1 MSKSFL
7 AGIEL
12 AAPPRARTA
21 TLLFFSLTLCYLA
34 MAPGTVD
41 SRGYVP
47 DEMNSGIRMLEMF
60 SAWLDG
66 SDIPPMLW
74 SKHGPVPV
82 LFDLP
87 FVLLG
92 HFLIHPDFALS
103 LQPELLTAA
112 LITLL
117 FLWSRKLS
125 SPGVSML
132 LALISAFGT
141 MLWPY
146 AYIGLEV
153 KQSLLVL
160 LAGYMALAG
169 GRIQGWPRLIIFALV
184 GGLAMIVKA
193 TGVVMLP
200 AVAYLLFVQ
209 FRDDW
214 RSRFPQLFAVVLVM
228 AAAITAGALGWR
240 VFWTPMGGAM
250 NNLSPWIIDVPL
262 QFFSNAIGVFGS
274 PNKGVLMFAPILLAS
289 LFSLPRAFR
298 EHRDLTIFA
307 FLVAAGQ
314 AAFLSLLKV
323 GADETWGSRY
333 MHVAIAPLVLCIGA
347 AWPRFEW
354 RRHSASVVLG
364 IVGAAI
370 SFLGAFYYYGAVHA
384 ARVKAGQ
391 ATMEWVNGDPVW
403 NEVAFDARLLRAWMT
418 DGDDPIMWT
427 PSHVWVWS
435 EPPGFQSWIA
445 VNLRDYDTPQSFLV
459 RFWNIPISGK
469 ALAIFCIF
477 FFCLVAGPPLLI
489 WTIMRSVRESAAQ
502 AAEFRE
508 IESIPLSS

>member
-1 MSKSFL
+1 VSKLFT

-12 AAPPRARTA
+12 VASPRARTA
-21 TLLFFSLTLCYLA
+21 TVLFFSLTFCYLA

-47 DEMNSGIRMLEMF
+47 EEMNSGIRMLEMLG
-60 SAWLDG
+60 AWLNG
-66 SDIPPMLW
+66 SDIPPMIW
-74 SKHGPVPV
+74 SKHGPIPV
-82 LFDLP
+82 LLDLP

-92 HFLIHPDFALS
+92 RFFIHPDFVLS

-117 FLWSRKLS
+117 FLWSRKLA

-160 LAGYMALAG
+160 LAGYLALAG
-169 GRIQGWPRLIIFALV
+169 GRIQGWPKLIFFALV
-184 GGLAMIVKA
+184 GGLALIVKA
-193 TGVVMLP
+193 TGVLMLP
-200 AVAYLLFVQ
+200 AIAYLLFVQ
-209 FRDDW
+209 CRDNW
-214 RSRFPQLFAVVLVM
+214 RSRLPQLLAVVLVM
-228 AAAITAGALGWR
+228 AALVGAGTLGWR

-250 NNLSPWIIDVPL
+250 NNLRPWMIDVPL

-274 PNKGVLMFAPILLAS
+274 PNKGLLMFAPILLAS
-289 LFSLPRAFR
+289 LFCLPRAFR
-298 EHRDLTIFA
+298 EHRDLTVFA
-307 FLVAAGQ
+307 VLVAAGQ

-323 GADETWGSRY
+323 SADETWGSRY
-333 MHVAIAPLVLCIGA
+333 MHVAIAPLVLCISA

-354 RRHSASVVLG
+354 RRHAASVVLG
-364 IVGAAI
+364 MVGVAV
-370 SFLGAFYYYGAVHA
+370 SFLGAFYYYGAIHA
-384 ARVKAGQ
+384 ARAKAGH

-418 DGDDPIMWT
+418 DGDDPILWT

-435 EPPGFQSWIA
+435 APSDFRSWIA
-445 VNLRDYDTPQSFLV
+445 VDLRDYATPQSFLV
-459 RFWNIPISGK
+459 RFWNTPTSGK
-469 ALAIFCIF
+469 ALAIFCIL

-489 WTIMRSVRESAAQ
+489 WTIMRSVRESATE
-502 AAEFRE
+502 AAEFTE
-508 IESIPLSS
+508 IESIPLL